1 MPETE
6 QERFAVGSL
15 VEREIDGMWFPA
27 VVEGADAHHG
37 AYALRYCDDG
47 NEEEDVPGGE
57 LRRAHSRPVSEAAG
71 AMRAAKERRAA
82 VVPTLLSGLV
92 SEEDVEIVECNP
104 RVIKHGVNDD
114 ARATAFVLE
123 GNQGVAMGGGL
134 RALRSLR
141 KR

>member
-1 MPETE
+1 M
-6 QERFAVGSL
+6 
-15 VEREIDGMWFPA
+15 
-27 VVEGADAHHG
+27 
-37 AYALRYCDDG
+37 
-47 NEEEDVPGGE
+47 
-57 LRRAHSRPVSEAAG
+57 
-71 AMRAAKERRAA
+71 
-82 VVPTLLSGLV
+82 VPTLLSGLV